1 MFMQSKC
8 IVDEDARY
16 TMKEISDI
24 SGLVASYVVSILK
37 EKLRLRKVYARRKG
51 SPVVARR
58 SRGVN

>member
-24 SGLVASYVVSILK
+24 SGLIASYVVSILK
-37 EKLRLRKVYARRKG
+37 EKLKLRKVCARRKG
-51 SPVVARR
+51 S
-58 SRGVN
+58 G